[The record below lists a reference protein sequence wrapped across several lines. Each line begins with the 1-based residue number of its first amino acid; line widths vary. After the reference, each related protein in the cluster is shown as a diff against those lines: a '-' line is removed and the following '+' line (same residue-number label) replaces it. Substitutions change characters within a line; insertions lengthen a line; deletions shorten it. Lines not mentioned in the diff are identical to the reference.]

1 MSDNCNNV
9 IRVLHMIGCL
19 EIGGSQSMIMN
30 IYRNIDRRI
39 IQFDFVIDKDV
50 KSPLYK
56 EITQLG
62 GKIYKMPKFNGINI
76 IEVQS
81 SWKKFFEN
89 HPEYK
94 ILHSHVRSYASIYLP
109 IAKKFGLKTIIH
121 SHSTSNGTGLA
132 SLVKRVMQFPLRYQ
146 ADYLFACS
154 KEAGEWLF
162 GKKIIDHSNFIIIP
176 NAIDTKKFKFN
187 EEARERIRNELKIN
201 NKFVVGHIGRHA
213 SPKNPIFLLKLFAE
227 IYKAEPNARLLQV
240 GQGEL
245 TNQMKEECDKL
256 GIADKVIFTG
266 SRDDIP
272 DLLSAM
278 DVFVFPSLWEGLGMV
293 AVEAQANGLNV
304 IASDAVPPLADIG
317 AGIFHYMSLNQS
329 AEEWAEKILKYANN
343 KRCEKAV
350 EIAKNVGW
358 DIYDTTVKLKKM
370 YCNILNE
377 QA

>member
-1 MSDNCNNV
+1 MKE
-9 IRVLHMIGCL
+9 IRILHMIGCL

-30 IYRNIDRRI
+30 IYRNIDRRM

-89 HPEYK
+89 HSEYK

-109 IAKKFGLKTIIH
+109 IAKKIGVKTIIH

-132 SLVKRVMQFPLRYQ
+132 SLVKKIIQFPLRYQ

-162 GKKIIDHSNFIIIP
+162 GKKAVKNDNFKVIYNGIDCERFRFNKENRMFIRKKYGIENNFVI
-176 NAIDTKKFKFN
+176 
-187 EEARERIRNELKIN
+187 
-201 NKFVVGHIGRHA
+201 GHIGRHTL
-213 SPKNPIFLLKLFAE
+213 PKNPIFLLKLFAE

-245 TNQMKEECDKL
+245 TEQMKEKCDKL

-266 SRDDIP
+266 PRDDIP
-272 DLLSAM
+272 DFLSAM
-278 DVFVFPSLWEGLGMV
+278 DVFVFPSLWEGLGIV
-293 AVEAQANGLNV
+293 AIEAQASGLQTICSDV
-304 IASDAVPPLADIG
+304 IPKEACITDL
-317 AGIFHYMSLNQS
+317 FHALSLNLPLDKWVRYILQF
-329 AEEWAEKILKYANN
+329 ADGYERKDMHARITEMGYDIHQTVQWLEEFY
-343 KRCEKAV
+343 
-350 EIAKNVGW
+350 
-358 DIYDTTVKLKKM
+358 
-370 YCNILNE
+370 NIIVR
-377 QA
+377 

>member
-1 MSDNCNNV
+1 MKE
-9 IRVLHMIGCL
+9 IRILHMIGCL

-76 IEVQS
+76 IDVQS

-89 HPEYK
+89 HSEYK
-94 ILHSHVRSYASIYLP
+94 ILHSHVRSYASIYIP
-109 IAKKFGLKTIIH
+109 IAKQFGLKTIIH
-121 SHSTSNGTGLA
+121 SHNTSNGNGIMAIT
-132 SLVKRVMQFPLRYQ
+132 KRILQYPLKFQ
-146 ADYLFACS
+146 ADYFFACS

-176 NAIDTKKFKFN
+176 NAIDTNKFKFN
-187 EEARERIRNELKIN
+187 KEARERIRNELKIN
-201 NKFVVGHIGRHA
+201 NKFVVGHIGRHT
-213 SPKNPIFLLKLFAE
+213 PQKNPFFLLKLFAE
-227 IYKAEPNARLLQV
+227 IHKAEPNARLLQV

-245 TNQMKEECDKL
+245 TEQMKEECDKL
-256 GIADKVIFTG
+256 GITDKVIFTG

-278 DVFVFPSLWEGLGMV
+278 DVFVFPSLWEGLGIV
-293 AVEAQANGLNV
+293 AIEAQTCGLPIICSDTIPKETKITDLIEYLPLNEDAKFWADRVLNKKGYNV
-304 IASDAVPPLADIG
+304 RKDRIKDIIAAGYDI
-317 AGIFHYMSLNQS
+317 STT
-329 AEEWAEKILKYANN
+329 
-343 KRCEKAV
+343 
-350 EIAKNVGW
+350 AKWLENF
-358 DIYDTTVKLKKM
+358 YR
-370 YCNILNE
+370 NILL
-377 QA
+377 